1 MVPGLSAA
9 MRVAPQR
16 SVEHIIHDPKLTY
29 FPILPIVKKWN
40 KKVVKK
46 IIRLHCLVAQDA

>member
-16 SVEHIIHDPKLTY
+16 SAEHIIHDPKLACLL
-29 FPILPIVKKWN
+29 ILPFVKKWN